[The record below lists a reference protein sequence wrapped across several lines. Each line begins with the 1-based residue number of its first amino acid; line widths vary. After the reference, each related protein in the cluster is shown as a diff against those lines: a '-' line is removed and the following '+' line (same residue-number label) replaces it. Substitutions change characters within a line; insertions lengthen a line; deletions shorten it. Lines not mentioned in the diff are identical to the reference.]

1 MRHARSRTVGSC
13 APSGRTPA
21 RIASRSARV
30 SARYFGPSPSG
41 STGVHIV
48 FMTMFLW
55 SPRRHYCIPLITAQA
70 AMYQYNFPE
79 ATMTQIQTLMFKQT
93 PLPPLSRLMV
103 TLALTVVTW
112 ETRYRSRQ
120 SLRRLPP
127 HMLRDI
133 GLNVDEAEIEIEKP
147 FWRGRSNLL
156 LPIPHPR
163 AGSPARFF
171 MRVCEGPIAPAQSKT
186 RNP

>member
-1 MRHARSRTVGSC
+1 
-13 APSGRTPA
+13 
-21 RIASRSARV
+21 
-30 SARYFGPSPSG
+30 
-41 STGVHIV
+41 
-48 FMTMFLW
+48 
-55 SPRRHYCIPLITAQA
+55 
-70 AMYQYNFPE
+70 MYQYNFPE

-93 PLPPLSRLMV
+93 PLPPLSRFMV

-147 FWRGRSNLL
+147 FWRG
-156 LPIPHPR
+156 
-163 AGSPARFF
+163 
-171 MRVCEGPIAPAQSKT
+171 
-186 RNP
+186 